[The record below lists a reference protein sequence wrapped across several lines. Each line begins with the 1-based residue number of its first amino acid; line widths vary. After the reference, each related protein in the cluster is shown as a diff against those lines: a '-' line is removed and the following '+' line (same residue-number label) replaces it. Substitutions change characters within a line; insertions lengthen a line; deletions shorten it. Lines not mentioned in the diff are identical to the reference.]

1 MKSPRQNKKDIVVSA
16 IIGILLTFLPV
27 WMWEKNLQQVL
38 ASIVFAL
45 FTYLALSGVRTEKHN
60 GM

>member
-1 MKSPRQNKKDIVVSA
+1 MKSPRQNRRDIVVSV

-27 WMWEKNLQQVL
+27 WMWEKNLQQIL

-45 FTYLALSGVRTEKHN
+45 FTYLVLL
-60 GM
+60 

>member
-1 MKSPRQNKKDIVVSA
+1 MKSPRQNRRDIVVSV

-38 ASIVFAL
+38 AGIVFAL
-45 FTYLALSGVRTEKHN
+45 FTYLVLL
-60 GM
+60 

>member
-16 IIGILLTFLPV
+16 IIGILFTFLPV
-27 WMWEKNLQQVL
+27 WMWEKFSQQIL

-45 FTYLALSGVRTEKHN
+45 FAYLALL
-60 GM
+60 